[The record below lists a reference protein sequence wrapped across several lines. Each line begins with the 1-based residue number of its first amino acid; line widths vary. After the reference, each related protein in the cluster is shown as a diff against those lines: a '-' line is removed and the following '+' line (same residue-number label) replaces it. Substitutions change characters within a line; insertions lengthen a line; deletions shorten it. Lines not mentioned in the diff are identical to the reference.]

1 MFPALAVIAGWYID
15 QMMEQGRARPRI
27 AATLLTL
34 LLGSALIFGLFKAL
48 DTMPYIEAG
57 VLGCAAVI
65 LVMTFL
71 AAYFFWRRSTGNVV
85 AVQVVGMALFVTMVT
100 SLLMPG
106 LAPYFASQGF
116 ATEFLKEYDGVS
128 PIHVQKFLQPGVAFY
143 AEKFGREFK
152 TGDQL
157 SALLRKGDTGYVLV
171 QRKMVEKLPLQDQQ
185 KLVEVAAVADKL
197 LMRIR

>member
-1 MFPALAVIAGWYID
+1 MRDSLPN
-15 QMMEQGRARPRI
+15 PR
-27 AATLLTL
+27 LLTAKYGGL
-34 LLGSALIFGLFKAL
+34 QGCYWAAYSGLFSF
-48 DTMPYIEAG
+48 
-57 VLGCAAVI
+57 AA
-65 LVMTFL
+65 
-71 AAYFFWRRSTGNVV
+71 A
-85 AVQVVGMALFVTMVT
+85 
-100 SLLMPG
+100 
-106 LAPYFASQGF
+106 
-116 ATEFLKEYDGVS
+116 FLKEYDGVS